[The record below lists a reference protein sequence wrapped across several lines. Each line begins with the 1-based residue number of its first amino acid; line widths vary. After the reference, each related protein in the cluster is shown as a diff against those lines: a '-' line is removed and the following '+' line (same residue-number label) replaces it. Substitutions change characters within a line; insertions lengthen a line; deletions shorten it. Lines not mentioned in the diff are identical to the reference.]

1 MSTPVSVE
9 QKKKAS
15 SSSDIR
21 YVNSL
26 CHFICHRKHVLLPS
40 TCVETDCLLCSNPV
54 CFLSPFRYKHGSL
67 CESTASAVPLCVH
80 HSPCV
85 SGLTRSWKM
94 YRLFVAAMAMIFSDG
109 CQAMCRIFLVKSK
122 LSTPTSPRRRL
133 PPVYTL
139 RVRSTAR
146 GLLLSRQASS
156 VTPRPVSLSNI
167 LKKLLYAPVMM
178 TLRTDRDKGASDWE

>member
-1 MSTPVSVE
+1 MFKSPLNSP
-9 QKKKAS
+9 AH
-15 SSSDIR
+15 SDTNMGHYLR
-21 YVNSL
+21 
-26 CHFICHRKHVLLPS
+26 VLHPPS
-40 TCVETDCLLCSNPV
+40 PC
-54 CFLSPFRYKHGSL
+54 
-67 CESTASAVPLCVH
+67 ACVH
-80 HSPCV
+80 HCPCV

-94 YRLFVAAMAMIFSDG
+94 YRLFVAAMAMIFSNG
-109 CQAMCRIFLVKSK
+109 CHAMCRIFLVKSK

-178 TLRTDRDKGASDWE
+178 TLRRDKNKRASDWE